1 MFRKI
6 RHDENLIANNYL
18 QMPANVANK
27 KSNVF
32 NFISNIIN
40 IEHKM
45 DNETLKKN
53 FNAKDEDGNNILHIL
68 IINSLNEN
76 DLIAKIQLIPNI
88 ETLINDVNYKKQTP
102 LHLLCENQYFE
113 TYKLIKN
120 KLDGNILDDDD
131 KDIIKIFNES
141 NKDTGVEIKEDD
153 FKSNKNSS
161 NIKINYKCVDI
172 KGRIPLAL
180 LVKGID
186 INDVNKLKN
195 NPTINKN
202 NIDKIDILDNLKKDN
217 DEYFNIFKNYNND
230 NCFGRIIDND
240 YSVKYIN
247 TNFFDEYIKDLNVS
261 EDEIDKLLTTTFLDL
276 NYLNKFIKK
285 NKSINKYE
293 YEIINIDEN
302 KYWKNVCEYIYRKL
316 KIDITDKIMENML
329 LYYIFKKITQTDNY
343 DFLYNGSVGY
353 ILNTDL
359 NVKYLNENILLN
371 ILNVH
376 THTELDEFYNHILQL
391 THTYNSKNLENHYFI
406 INYVKALLCINNKIF
421 YISLNNLLMKNLR
434 YDLMLCIQFLFYY
447 MYYLEHKLTIQQ
459 TNIINSL
466 NKYTKYGFI
475 NSDFFD
481 GIKDGDEID
490 LFNLSYKSKILLA
503 KCLDILIMNIQSS
516 NQMAVDCFKKKLT
529 YLKYY
534 LLYYINNPDGT
545 FKQLECDGDELIQHN
560 DNIIYNSSNK
570 MIRKYTNASGVPI
583 PIPDFDNKI
592 SMKKYYLFEKDT
604 GEDTIVM
611 KGEDID
617 KYLFTKNKYYDNLEN
632 FFDNEIYNYQYIN
645 EKDINKDADDIDS
658 YKFNNE
664 NSQLDNAYVISN
676 NKLSLYIHKTKEHF
690 NFDYI
695 DKDIDIAKNTI
706 KKSFVFK
713 FLLFFNNLLVKWENY
728 CHGGYN
734 YYFNLPINNL
744 DIVISD
750 MFNNHKESI
759 YNLLNNAEIK
769 DDIDGE
775 NYKKEKFEYNITRTK
790 DEHLYFNDYLD
801 KIDEKS
807 NQIYDTKKT
816 FINNLF
822 IKNIEKI
829 K

>member
-141 NKDTGVEIKEDD
+141 NKNISGFVEIKEDD

-202 NIDKIDILDNLKKDN
+202 NIDKIDILNNLKNN
-217 DEYFNIFKNYNND
+217 DDKYFNIFKNYNND

-247 TNFFDEYIKDLNVS
+247 KKFFDEYINDLNVS
-261 EDEIDKLLTTTFLDL
+261 EDEIDILLTTTFLDL

-359 NVKYLNENILLN
+359 NVKYLNEKKLLN
-371 ILNVH
+371 KINDNDK
-376 THTELDEFYNHILQL
+376 TKLDNYYKDILQL
-391 THTYNSKNLENHYFI
+391 NHYFI
-406 INYVKALLCINNKIF
+406 INYVKALLCINNKKF

-434 YDLMLCIQFLFYY
+434 YDLMLCIKFLFYY
-447 MYYLEHKLTIQQ
+447 MYYLNNIFTIQQ

-481 GIKDGDEID
+481 GINNGDKID

-516 NQMAVDCFKKKLT
+516 NQMAIDCFKKKLT

-545 FKQLECDGDELIQHN
+545 FKQLECDGDELIKHN

-570 MIRKYTNASGVPI
+570 MIRKYTDASGAPI
-583 PIPDFDNKI
+583 SITNFNPNFDNKI

-604 GEDTIVM
+604 SEDTIVIE
-611 KGEDID
+611 KKDID
-617 KYLFTKNKYYDNLEN
+617 TYLFTKNKYYDKLEN

-645 EKDINKDADDIDS
+645 EKDINKEADAINP
-658 YKFNNE
+658 YKFNDDKR
-664 NSQLDNAYVISN
+664 LTNAYVISN

-695 DKDIDIAKNTI
+695 DKDIDIAKQLI
-706 KKSFVFK
+706 KNSFVFK
-713 FLLFFNNLLVKWENY
+713 FLLFFNNLLVKWENC

-744 DIVISD
+744 DIKIYD
-750 MFNNHKESI
+750 KFENNKDKI
-759 YNLLNNAEIK
+759 YNLLNNGEIK

-775 NYKKEKFEYNITRTK
+775 NYMKENFEYNITRTK

-801 KIDEKS
+801 EIDEKS
-807 NQIYDTKKT
+807 NKIYNTKKT